1 MLFVVTVV
9 FMGTPFGPNRYP
21 FWFESDRERAF
32 SGLLPVYGAAFI
44 HDLHDPPSPP
54 LSFRSFFRFLSVR
67 EVLESPFYGYFFYPF
82 WYGVEPRL
90 HVCCLISSC
99 ECFTTSTSL
108 ALACGLAVFLGWR
121 SVLVWFVCS
130 GFLVGI
136 RAPFGRNRSVKGL
149 FSSSS
154 RCMDRFSYVDWDTP
168 PSPLIFLGACFHSP
182 FRGRGRFSGFPV
194 NFF

>member
-1 MLFVVTVV
+1 MLYIVIDYRKLDVGVKEILFCQVGNMLFVVTVV

-108 ALACGLAVFLGWR
+108 ALACGPIVFR
-121 SVLVWFVCS
+121 
-130 GFLVGI
+130 VGG
-136 RAPFGRNRSVKGL
+136 P
-149 FSSSS
+149 
-154 RCMDRFSYVDWDTP
+154 C
-168 PSPLIFLGACFHSP
+168 
-182 FRGRGRFSGFPV
+182 
-194 NFF
+194 